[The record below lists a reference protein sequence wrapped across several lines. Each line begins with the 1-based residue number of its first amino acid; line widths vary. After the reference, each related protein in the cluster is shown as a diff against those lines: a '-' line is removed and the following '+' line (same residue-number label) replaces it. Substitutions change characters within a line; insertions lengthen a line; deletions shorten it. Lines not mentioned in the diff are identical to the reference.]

1 MQLAAKAWSL
11 AFVSPRQGGDCAGL
25 DACPLPCVAWTASL
39 GGKSGGVESG
49 DPTAVCAL
57 ALALS
62 LRWGSGGRGRC
73 EGVCAH
79 AAERSAGYLGSNI
92 SSSVRWPH
100 LKNDL
105 SLPTVS
111 ALAQTSKSITSK
123 APPLNT
129 HTCTHPDSRWEN

>member
-1 MQLAAKAWSL
+1 MPPPL
-11 AFVSPRQGGDCAGL
+11 CGL
-25 DACPLPCVAWTASL
+25 DSL
-39 GGKSGGVESG
+39 SWGKSGGVESV
-49 DPTAVCAL
+49 DPTAVCVL

-62 LRWGSGGRGRC
+62 LRWGSGRRGRC
-73 EGVCAH
+73 EGVCDH
-79 AAERSAGYLGSNI
+79 AAERAAGYPGSNI

-111 ALAQTSKSITSK
+111 ALAQTLKSITSK